1 MIEDPLYLPKTTKVF
16 IICDPYNELQMTR
29 KNMLVEQADIHG
41 YETRTQYINKNSLGQ
56 PATQESITKNMGFF
70 IDLPASVIGTY
81 ALLEW
86 YAYLSILRKGRILKD
101 NFVILHAETSDF
113 KNDILLTDMK
123 YPCPYIN
130 HLQGLV
136 MNSIF
141 AEKILARFNTIF
153 SQIYNSELV
162 INPKYSVQKAMANHG
177 QGNRL

>member
-16 IICDPYNELQMTR
+16 IICDPHNSIQMTR

-56 PATQESITKNMGFF
+56 PATQESITKTMGFF

-113 KNDILLTDMK
+113 KNDIRISDIK
-123 YPCPYIN
+123 YSCAYIN

-141 AEKILARFNTIF
+141 AEKILNLFNTPF
-153 SQIYNSELV
+153 SEIYNSGLV
-162 INPKYSVQKAMANHG
+162 INPKYNVQKAMANHG